1 MMLGLVWIIG
11 CYAAGIAV
19 IHALHRQWKRRGTRR
34 AAHYVLY
41 AQNAQMQL
49 EWYLRSLYF
58 FSWIKG
64 RPIEVTL
71 VDEGSTDE
79 TLQIAARIAQ
89 EQALNVVESPYWN
102 MDTWIE
108 GHQEQDVVVIRL
120 NQIKGLESA
129 YKWL

>member
-19 IHALHRQWKRRGTRR
+19 IHALHRQWKRRGARQ

-41 AQNAQMQL
+41 TQNAQMQL
-49 EWYLRSLYF
+49 EWYLRSLFF
-58 FSWIKG
+58 FSWMKG
-64 RPIEVTL
+64 RNIEVTL
-71 VDEGSTDE
+71 VDEGSADE
-79 TLQIAARIAQ
+79 TLEIAVRMAREHSLSIVSQ
-89 EQALNVVESPYWN
+89 EYWN
-102 MDTWIE
+102 LDTWIE
-108 GHQEQDVVVIRL
+108 GHQEQDVVFIRL